1 MIHILKYHS
10 VSALDTAQTS
20 KTSPVVAIL
29 LTMLFVLVAGIV
41 MVLYYYKQKVGRKSS
56 SGKWETNDL
65 YYSLRVVN
73 EESILPNWLKDKKE
87 VIFPQQ
93 SIERYQQLGNGQYG
107 SVYKGMLNQGQA
119 KYEIIISYK
128 HDYGTI

>member
-1 MIHILKYHS
+1 M
-10 VSALDTAQTS
+10 A
-20 KTSPVVAIL
+20 
-29 LTMLFVLVAGIV
+29 
-41 MVLYYYKQKVGRKSS
+41 LYYYKQKIGRKRS
-56 SGKWETNDL
+56 SGKWEENDL

-107 SVYKGMLNQGQA
+107 SVYKGMLMQGNA
-119 KYEIIISYK
+119 KYEIIIP
-128 HDYGTI
+128 